1 MEDIIL
7 YNILVYVTSFFGLFT
22 TIFFFYTLWEYRHRI
37 KDPEVDLNKK
47 EDTPFVSIV
56 MPAFNEGKNIRKT
69 VESVQNL
76 NYPKDRMEIVLVD
89 DGSTDDT
96 LDVIKKMALKDSRI
110 KGYTKP
116 NGGTAD
122 AKNFGIKK
130 SRGEFIVT
138 LDSDSYV
145 DKDALKN
152 MIGYMR
158 DKRVT
163 AVTPSMSVYKPKGFL
178 QNLQYVEY
186 TLGIYLRKVFGLL
199 NCIHVTPGP
208 FSIYRKSFFEK
219 YGYFE
224 TGNLTEDIEIAL
236 RMQKNGYKIE
246 NSIHAGVYTVA
257 PNNFKALLNQ
267 RMRWYYGFVQNV
279 LRNKDLFKPKYGYLA
294 LIMLPAAFISVA
306 LTILIFFYFIYKNLQ
321 FVFDKIIY
329 VLVTKTNLFT
339 VELKTLKMHY
349 ITDVLTNFIT
359 NPFILLAVVALI
371 LTIIS
376 IAFAKRSVR
385 DKYKM
390 FWPFVFFAFTYW
402 FFYAVWWLAPFI
414 WKAFG
419 GKIRWGKKWY

>member
-1 MEDIIL
+1 MEDIVL

-22 TIFFFYTLWEYRHRI
+22 TIFFFYTLWEYKHRI

-47 EDTPFVSIV
+47 EDTPFVSVV
-56 MPAFNEGKNIRKT
+56 MPAFNEGKNIKKT
-69 VESVQNL
+69 VESVQKL
-76 NYPKDRMEIVLVD
+76 NYPRDRMEIVLVD

-96 LDVIKKMALKDSRI
+96 FEVIKKMALKDSRI
-110 KGYTKP
+110 KAYTKK

-122 AKNFGIKK
+122 AKNFGIKRA
-130 SRGEFIVT
+130 RGEFIVT
-138 LDSDSYV
+138 LDSDSFV
-145 DKDALKN
+145 SPDALKN
-152 MIGYMR
+152 MIGYMK
-158 DKRVT
+158 DKKVM

-236 RMQKNGYKIE
+236 RIQKHGYKIE

-267 RMRWYYGFVQNV
+267 RMRWYYGFVQNI
-279 LRNKDLFKPKYGYLA
+279 LRNRDLFKPKYGYLA

-306 LTILIFFYFIYKNLQ
+306 LTVLIFFYFIYKNIQ
-321 FVFDKIIY
+321 FVVDKIIY
-329 VLVTKTNLFT
+329 VLVTKTDLFT
-339 VELKTLKMHY
+339 VELKSFRLQY
-349 ITDVLTNFIT
+349 ITDVLNNFIT
-359 NPFILLAVVALI
+359 NPFILLAIVALI

-376 IAFAKRSVR
+376 VMFAKRSVK
-385 DKYKM
+385 DSHKM
-390 FWPFVFFAFTYW
+390 FWPFVLFALTYW
-402 FFYAVWWLAPFI
+402 FFYAFWWLAPFI
-414 WKAFG
+414 WKGLG
-419 GKIRWGKKWY
+419 GKIKWGKRFY

>member
-1 MEDIIL
+1 M
-7 YNILVYVTSFFGLFT
+7 
-22 TIFFFYTLWEYRHRI
+22 
-37 KDPEVDLNKK
+37 NKK

-56 MPAFNEGKNIRKT
+56 MPAFNEGKNIKKT

-76 NYPKDRMEIVLVD
+76 DYPADRMEIVLVD

-96 LDVIKKMALKDSRI
+96 FEVIKKMALKDPRI
-110 KGYTKP
+110 KGFTKP

-122 AKNFGIKK
+122 AKNFGIKN
-130 SRGEFIVT
+130 SRGDFVIS

-145 DKDALKN
+145 APDALKH

-158 DKRVT
+158 DKRVM

-208 FSIYRKSFFEK
+208 FSVYRKSFFEK

-236 RMQKNGYKIE
+236 RIQKKGYKIE

-257 PNNFKALLNQ
+257 PNNFKALMNQ

-306 LTILIFFYFIYKNLQ
+306 LTILIFFYFIYQNIHFLI
-321 FVFDKIIY
+321 DKIIY
-329 VLVTKTNLFT
+329 VIVTKTDLFT
-339 VELKTLKMHY
+339 VELKTIKMQY

-359 NPFILLAVVALI
+359 NPFLLLAVVALV
-371 LTIIS
+371 LTVIS
-376 IAFAKRSVR
+376 IMFAKRGVR
-385 DKYKM
+385 DKYHM
-390 FWPFVFFAFTYW
+390 FWPFILFALTYW
-402 FFYAVWWLAPFI
+402 FFYAFWWLAPFI
-414 WKAFG
+414 WKGLG